1 MLEDNPEKQIL
12 ISGRQ
17 KYHHRNRSDE
27 EENLSLISPACHFF
41 LSAHLMI
48 NINKKHYFWEKKIV
62 PVVSYVFPF
71 LLMFCILL
79 LIF

>member
-17 KYHHRNRSDE
+17 KYHHRNRSV
-27 EENLSLISPACHFF
+27 EENLSLIAPACHFF

-48 NINKKHYFWEKKIV
+48 NINKKWYFWGKKIV